1 MKGIYRVGLGILG
14 VLSLADLTGPLLTDG
29 QHPPMSIA
37 LIGAGIGVVSLVLL
51 VFAFRGRTA
60 AAIAL
65 VVVRALSAL
74 TAVPAFFEPGVP
86 AVPMILAGILVGLT
100 VVGVVCVLAGV
111 RRPVAAVAR

>member
-1 MKGIYRVGLGILG
+1 MKGIYRAGLAILG
-14 VLSLADLTGPLLTDG
+14 LLSLADLTGPLLTDG

-37 LIGAGIGVVSLVLL
+37 LVGAGIGVVSLVLL

-60 AAIAL
+60 AAIGL
-65 VVVRALSAL
+65 VVVRAMSAL

-86 AVPMILAGILVGLT
+86 AVPMILAGAFVGLT
-100 VVGVVCVLAGV
+100 VVGIVCALAGV